1 MVTDGCCLLQ
11 RCLRLFPAIKSAFDF
26 EHSPNTRIWS
36 QNEDRKRTWGRQ
48 QESSFLS
55 EHQDTRQL
63 TFLSLFLPRQLWRCF
78 HMASAQSIFFFHS
91 PFQCIK
97 RAAPWNSIW
106 GVEMIK
112 NLPRLG
118 PQWLRVHSGKWTT
131 CRPQKLKNIDKLRTV
146 STAAVQE
153 TRETFSSLLKY
164 FTELSFKKNK

>member
-1 MVTDGCCLLQ
+1 MAVVFCSVVWDFSQPLSP
-11 RCLRLFPAIKSAFDF
+11 RLIL
-26 EHSPNTRIWS
+26 NTVQIHGSEVRMKTEKGREADS
-36 QNEDRKRTWGRQ
+36 KRH
-48 QESSFLS
+48 LS
-55 EHQDTRQL
+55 EHQDTRQV
-63 TFLSLFLPRQLWRCF
+63 TVLSLFLPRQLWRCF

-97 RAAPWNSIW
+97 RAVPWNSIW

-131 CRPQKLKNIDKLRTV
+131 CRPRKLKNIDKLRTV

-153 TRETFSSLLKY
+153 TRKTFSSLLKY